1 MKKTVLIIIILV
13 ALAYIAW
20 RRGWFA
26 KTALVEGKVEGM
38 ANPGTGDLTVD
49 EIIARTSMTEYEKD
63 KARKMANS
71 ILNAIKSGNSNWTY
85 EAMAQNANKNNIT
98 FNKQVV
104 RSATYQLYKSAKI
117 FGKEYWEKISAEIIA
132 M

>member
-26 KTALVEGKVEGM
+26 KTTLVEGKVEGM
-38 ANPGTGDLTVD
+38 ADPGTGELTTD
-49 EIIARTSMTEYEKD
+49 EIIARTSMTEYEKS
-63 KARKMANS
+63 KTREWVNY
-71 ILNAIKSGNSNWTY
+71 ILKAIKSGNKSWTY
-85 EAMAQNANKNNIT
+85 EAIAKNANERGIT
-98 FNKQVV
+98 FNKQLV
-104 RSATYQLYKSAKI
+104 RSATYQLYATVKI